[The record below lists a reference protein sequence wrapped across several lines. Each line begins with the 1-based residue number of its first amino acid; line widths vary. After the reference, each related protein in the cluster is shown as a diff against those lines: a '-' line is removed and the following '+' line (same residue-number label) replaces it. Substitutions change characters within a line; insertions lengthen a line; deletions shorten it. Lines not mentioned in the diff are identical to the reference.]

1 VKFPAEDWRNAQ
13 KSQIL
18 FKVQFDFLYPS
29 ISHYIFLNFNW
40 FQFQENKLSNLW
52 ERKKRLLKSS
62 GSIEK
67 CLGMSE
73 ALLPTISGKFRKKF
87 QPLIHEVKKRNFQC
101 HQVFSDTYLCIT
113 MGLKFILREHFYF
126 KEVSK
131 VEKILKGS
139 LDLIPSPSPPSVK
152 IQIMDGKFSLKCK
165 GNYWVLSTRFW
176 KQRVCWHHPYYLKYF
191 SRQ

>member
-1 VKFPAEDWRNAQ
+1 MKFPAEDWRNAQ

-113 MGLKFILREHFYF
+113 MGLKFILRGHFYF
-126 KEVSK
+126 HAHTKIVWKFK
-131 VEKILKGS
+131 VHL
-139 LDLIPSPSPPSVK
+139 VK
-152 IQIMDGKFSLKCK
+152 IQVHIKSFLRELTPGNTGLSLH
-165 GNYWVLSTRFW
+165 NLV
-176 KQRVCWHHPYYLKYF
+176 
-191 SRQ
+191 